1 VGADDDVLACL
12 VSGDGRLRHGAAL
25 KFFYGPMGC
34 GKSTLALQ
42 LDHNHARQGRVGLV
56 VTRLDRAGP
65 GRVSSRIGLGRA
77 AIEIEE
83 DTDLRAL
90 VRRHWADGGRVD
102 YVIADEV
109 HFYTETQI
117 EQMVELVDAND
128 VDVYAFGLATDFRT
142 RQFPASRRLF
152 ELSDQLVRLQ
162 VEVLCWCGRPGQLN
176 ARVEDGMVLREGAQ
190 FVVADITADGDPAAT
205 PADGPREVR
214 YQVLCR
220 RHHRAG
226 DLGPAARPTGQLRL
240 V

>member
-1 VGADDDVLACL
+1 VDSDSDADDVLACL
-12 VSGDGRLRHGAAL
+12 VSGDGRLRHGAVL
-25 KFFYGPMGC
+25 KYFYGPMGC

-42 LDHNHARQGRVGLV
+42 LDHNHTRQGRVGMV

-77 AIEIEE
+77 AVEIDE

-90 VRRHWADGGRVD
+90 VRGRWAAGGRCD

-109 HFYTETQI
+109 HFYTEEHV
-117 EQMVELVDAND
+117 EQLVELVDVFD

-142 RQFPASRRLF
+142 RLFPASRRLF

-162 VEVLCWCGRPGQLN
+162 VEVLCWCGRPGLLN
-176 ARVEDGMVLREGAQ
+176 ARIEGGVVVREGER
-190 FVVADITADGDPAAT
+190 FVVADIGAADAEPA
-205 PADGPREVR
+205 EVR

-226 DLGPAARPTGQLRL
+226 DLGPTARQPDQLRL